1 MKGCAGVKNSRKI
14 NLALASCA
22 LALCAPVSAADTL
35 LAATELK
42 LADGKV
48 TAELWGD
55 RYTSGY
61 ADDLLVLLKD
71 GKQKIMTAYAPSVKG
86 GYNPVLQAVQIKP
99 DGKKEK
105 SGIAKGQAVKN
116 NQQLLLSVA
125 QGDWRTI
132 SEYRVLDFA
141 DLKKV
146 QEIFGAVESMG
157 LVSDAYNKEEKLYVT
172 LKDGQKNITDMPI
185 KAGLG
190 RINYGGTYSVTAYDL
205 DGDGQQ
211 ELLCT
216 QQILQGSSDL
226 ADVGALWQL
235 QPDNSWKNSNI
246 TLMTATPTPRSN
258 NVNDGCELS
267 KGVILP
273 RKIVMPGG
281 EATYPIF
288 AAQDLQLQNKLNR
301 FLAEESKEYLA
312 AFYQGTADMAFKVIT
327 ADEKLVSIQLI
338 SGKTNFLHHHINF
351 NPQTGEKI
359 SLEQILNTKDP
370 DLMPLLRLL
379 NNNHN
384 IILEQKLPAEWYIE
398 GNNLFLM
405 QRICGKDEV
414 AGFALGNLHK
424 FLLDKKWLPKNTD

>member
-1 MKGCAGVKNSRKI
+1 MKNSWKI
-14 NLALASCA
+14 NLALAVCA
-22 LALCAPVSAADTL
+22 ITLCVPVSAADTL
-35 LAATELK
+35 LASTELE
-42 LADGKV
+42 LAGGKV

-55 RYTSGY
+55 RYTNGY
-61 ADDLLVLLKD
+61 ADDLLVMLKD

-86 GYNPVLQAVQIKP
+86 GYNPLLQAVQIKP
-99 DGKKEK
+99 LTNAESADAEENSSAAKKD
-105 SGIAKGQAVKN
+105 
-116 NQQLLLSVA
+116 QQLLLSVA
-125 QGDWRTI
+125 QGDWQAG

-146 QEIFGAVESMG
+146 QEIFGAAESMG
-157 LVSDAYNKEEKLYVT
+157 IVTEAYNKEEKLYVT

-190 RINYGGTYSVTAYDL
+190 RVNYGGTYSVTAYDL
-205 DGDGQQ
+205 AGDGQQ

-273 RKIVMPGG
+273 RKIIIPGG

-312 AFYQGTADMAFKVIT
+312 AFYEGTADMAFKVIT

>member
-1 MKGCAGVKNSRKI
+1 MKNSWKI

-35 LAATELK
+35 LAATELE

-86 GYNPVLQAVQIKP
+86 GYNPLLQAVQIKP
-99 DGKKEK
+99 LTNAESADAEENSSAAKKD
-105 SGIAKGQAVKN
+105 
-116 NQQLLLSVA
+116 QQLLLSVA

-172 LKDGQKNITDMPI
+172 LKDGQKNITDMP
-185 KAGLG
+185 AETGLG
-190 RINYGGTYSVTAYDL
+190 RINFGGTYSVTAYDL

-216 QQILQGSSDL
+216 QQVLQGKDHL
-226 ADVGALWQL
+226 ADVGVLWQL

-246 TLMTATPTPRSN
+246 TLMTATPTLKSN
-258 NVNDGCELS
+258 TVNDGREIA

-288 AAQDLQLQNKLNR
+288 VAQDIQLQNKLNR
-301 FLAEESKEYLA
+301 FLAEENKEYLA
-312 AFYQGTADMAFKVIT
+312 AFYEGTADMAFKVIT

-359 SLEQILNTKDP
+359 SLEQILNTKDS